1 MYYFLRLFM
10 ILSRCGI
17 YAELVIAYMLHI
29 FTFHSKYTEMRIS
42 HINTVRQSYPVTAY
56 LHTTKIRLMAEIKE
70 SYNFDY
76 KLLYDELLK
85 SVKRKRAFYVVYRAF
100 GSRGNVELTLSWL
113 LGKDIID
120 RKTYIALKNPTHPIY
135 IELDLQAKLNKRD
148 SLDLTTLRDCW
159 VSRRY
164 AY

>member
-10 ILSRCGI
+10 ILSRCGLI
-17 YAELVIAYMLHI
+17 AELVIAYILHI
-29 FTFHSKYTEMRIS
+29 LTFHSKYTEMWISRINS
-42 HINTVRQSYPVTAY
+42 VRQSYPMAAY
-56 LHTTKIRLMAEIKE
+56 LHTTKIRLMIEIKE
-70 SYNFDY
+70 SYDFDY
-76 KLLYDELLK
+76 DLLYDELLK
-85 SVKRKRAFYVVYRAF
+85 SMNRKRTFYVMHRAF

-113 LGKDIID
+113 LGKNIID

-135 IELDLQAKLNKRD
+135 VELDLQAKLHKRD
-148 SLDLTTLRDCW
+148 NLDLTTLRDRW